1 VTPDIYTD
9 KRQNASFPLAAIIV
23 FLCSLLVAS
32 AYLWV
37 AANQQAEAE
46 TRQLGHSM
54 ARQATFLI
62 RPLILAND
70 KISTNYLLNE
80 LEGEAYVS
88 GLELIGPQ
96 EEVLARAGTAEGPS
110 IQRTMMQDEKK
121 LGTLTLWLNPAP
133 LQQILHRQLLLAM
146 LFSLL
151 AATLTMIALWYRS
164 RRQSAEAKAPA
175 TSPDTEELE
184 SADEYQDTV
193 SVDEY
198 SDDQAS
204 DDTPLDDTHFIHET
218 DASDQLTATDSLTK
232 PGPADALT
240 DDPVSLVRPDVP
252 DVIPEPIAET
262 PVQAAEIQDDPL
274 LSAIPEQPTEQ
285 VAESIAPPESSRHP
299 KVTPIRKAKND
310 EEQLGLYSF
319 EQEMELLLPSE
330 DAAYLL
336 YIDTNTAHTEYDNA
350 EEKQALLHNYH
361 QLAYQVAHIYSGKLD
376 LLANGD
382 IQILFDEPDA
392 KDNHGINALCSG
404 LLFVNLYRGFNQQRI
419 GQFRPVLNFH
429 TALVRGHRAKPNILQ
444 EESRFLTRTTQS
456 NELISHTAL
465 TEAPELKRKLL
476 KDADIRREDEDKV
489 LIHRIDK
496 RYQTMFEKQ
505 SNHLLTKLR
514 QASTDSE

>member
-1 VTPDIYTD
+1 MTPDIYTD

-23 FLCSLLVAS
+23 FISSLALAS
-32 AYLWV
+32 AYLWM

-70 KISTNYLLNE
+70 HISTNYLLNE
-80 LEGEAYVS
+80 LEGESYVS
-88 GLELIGPQ
+88 GLELIGPH
-96 EEVLARAGTAEGPS
+96 EEVLARAGTAQGPS
-110 IQRTMMQDEKK
+110 IQRTMIQDEKN

-151 AATLTMIALWYRS
+151 AATLTMIALWYRN
-164 RRQSAEAKAPA
+164 RRSSA
-175 TSPDTEELE
+175 TSNAQTADTTDTPSTGVMTEGHPDDTRVAEEHSEAPFLAANSAYTAEDVSTPTDTLADNTLAEFNTADTE
-184 SADEYQDTV
+184 
-193 SVDEY
+193 
-198 SDDQAS
+198 
-204 DDTPLDDTHFIHET
+204 
-218 DASDQLTATDSLTK
+218 
-232 PGPADALT
+232 T
-240 DDPVSLVRPDVP
+240 DDVSLVRPDAADP
-252 DVIPEPIAET
+252 DITT
-262 PVQAAEIQDDPL
+262 PSEAPAPQSEAQPGDADPL
-274 LSAIPEQPTEQ
+274 LRSVPERIETPETTAIEP
-285 VAESIAPPESSRHP
+285 AAHS
-299 KVTPIRKAKND
+299 KVTPIRKSASN

-319 EQEMELLLPSE
+319 EQEMELVLASE

-350 EEKQALLHNYH
+350 DEKQALLHNYH
-361 QLAYQVAHIYSGKLD
+361 QLAYQVAHIYSGKLE

-382 IQILFDEPDA
+382 IQILFDDA
-392 KDNHGINALCSG
+392 DDKDNHGINALCSG
-404 LLFVNLYRGFNQQRI
+404 LLFVHLYRGFNQQRI

-429 TALVRGHRAKPNILQ
+429 TALVRGHKAKSNILQ

-489 LIHRIDK
+489 LIHRIGK

-514 QASTDSE
+514 QASTDDQ